1 VKTLPVAILAG
12 GLATRL
18 HPLTERIPK
27 ALLPIAGRPFIH
39 WQLEQLAQQGVTDV
53 VLCGGHLGGQIQA
66 AVGDGGGFGVTVRYS
81 FDGDTLLGTGGALK
95 HALPM
100 LGAAFFVLYGDS
112 YLRCSFA
119 AVQMAYEESQALG
132 LMTVFCNEDRWGK
145 SNVLLRDG
153 RVVEYDKHSPRPS
166 MRHIDYGL
174 GILSTQ
180 ALERS
185 PAGAA
190 FDLAHLYH
198 DLVSRGELA
207 ALTVNER
214 FYEVGSIEGIEAT
227 EHHLMSRGGLMS
239 RSGR

>member
-1 VKTLPVAILAG
+1 VNTLPVAILAG

-18 HPLTERIPK
+18 HPVTEKLPK

-39 WQLEQLAQQGVTDV
+39 WQLDLLAQQGVTEV
-53 VLCGGHLGGQIQA
+53 VLCAGHFGEQIQA
-66 AVGDGGGFGVTVRYS
+66 AVGDGRGFGVTVRYS

-95 HALPM
+95 HAQPM
-100 LGAAFFVLYGDS
+100 LGDEFFVLYGDS

-119 AVQMAYEESQALG
+119 AAQTAYEDSQALG
-132 LMTVFCNEDRWGK
+132 LMTVFCNEDRWEK

-153 RVVEYDKHSPRPS
+153 RVVEYDKHSPRPG

-174 GILSTQ
+174 SILSIQ
-180 ALERS
+180 ALQRS

-190 FDLAHLYH
+190 FDLADLYH
-198 DLVSRGELA
+198 ELVSRGELA

-214 FYEVGSIEGIEAT
+214 FYEIGSVGGIEAT
-227 EHHLMSRGGLMS
+227 EHYLRNTT
-239 RSGR
+239 

>member
-1 VKTLPVAILAG
+1 VITLPVAILAG

-18 HPLTERIPK
+18 RPVTEKVPK

-39 WQLEQLAQQGVTDV
+39 WQLGLLAQQGVTEV
-53 VLCGGHLGGQIQA
+53 AVCAGHLGEQIQA
-66 AVGDGGGFGVTVRYS
+66 AVGDGSGFGMTVRYS

-95 HALPM
+95 RALPI

-119 AVQMAYEESQALG
+119 AVQTAYEDSAALG
-132 LMTVFCNEDRWGK
+132 LMTVFCNEDRWEK

-153 RVVEYDKHSPRPS
+153 RVVEYDKHSPRPG

-174 GILSTQ
+174 SILSVQ
-180 ALERS
+180 ALQRS
-185 PAGAA
+185 PASAA
-190 FDLAHLYH
+190 FDLADLYH
-198 DLVSRGELA
+198 ELASRGELA

-214 FYEVGSIEGIEAT
+214 FYEIGSVGGIEAT
-227 EHHLMSRGGLMS
+227 ERHLMSWGG
-239 RSGR
+239 R

>member
-1 VKTLPVAILAG
+1 VNTLPVAILAG

-18 HPLTERIPK
+18 HPATEKVPK

-39 WQLEQLAQQGVTDV
+39 WQLELLARQGVTEV
-53 VLCGGHLGGQIQA
+53 VLCAGHFGGQIQA
-66 AVGDGGGFGVTVRYS
+66 AVGDGRGFGVTVRYS

-95 HALPM
+95 HAQPM

-119 AVQMAYEESQALG
+119 AAQMAYEESQALG
-132 LMTVFCNEDRWGK
+132 LMTVFCNEDRWEK

-153 RVVEYDKHSPRPS
+153 RVVEYDKHSPRPG

-174 GILSTQ
+174 SILSIQ
-180 ALERS
+180 ALQRS

-190 FDLAHLYH
+190 FDLADLYH
-198 DLVSRGELA
+198 ELVSRGELA

-214 FYEVGSIEGIEAT
+214 FYEVGSVGGIEAT
-227 EHHLMSRGGLMS
+227 EHYLRNTT
-239 RSGR
+239 